1 MLRFVD
7 SSSNG
12 DCVQDCILASLS
24 AQHPGLAVVGEEGE
38 VDPARVD
45 AAMVVRA
52 ADPAALQLPCP
63 EQWRGAGLADL
74 TVWVDPLDGTKEYTQ
89 VGLSLQG
96 NQGIWVEHSGEKP
109 TNMGTENF
117 DPKEGFDD

>member
-1 MLRFVD
+1 MVFYQHCHCETLLRFVD

-89 VGLSLQG
+89 VG
-96 NQGIWVEHSGEKP
+96 GES
-109 TNMGTENF
+109 E
-117 DPKEGFDD
+117 